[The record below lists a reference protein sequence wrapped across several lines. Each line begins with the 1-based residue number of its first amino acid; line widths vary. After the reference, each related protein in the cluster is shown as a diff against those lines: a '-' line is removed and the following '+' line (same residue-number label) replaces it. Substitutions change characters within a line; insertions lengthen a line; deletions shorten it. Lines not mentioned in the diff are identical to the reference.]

1 MKALAIVMLLSAT
14 AHAGDDLGTPL
25 PEPTAYP
32 AMGGLSAYVMSL
44 DVIDVGSLPVTNRSA
59 VLGGFGL
66 RAYGGGVTMGQFA
79 FYSMGT
85 NIAFELAGDA
95 TRAKMFSLE
104 LPSLGLGYRT
114 RDWLVDAQLVPAI
127 QWFTQDVG
135 MTSERDHDYTLSAD
149 LQACLQYN
157 IAGIFSKNSAAC
169 VYVAPALYRESWFSG
184 ASFGLRLFTL

>member
-1 MKALAIVMLLSAT
+1 MKAIAILLLSVT

-32 AMGGLSAYVMSL
+32 AMAGVSAYVMSL

-59 VLGGFGL
+59 VLGGLGL
-66 RAYGGGVTMGQFA
+66 RVYGGGFGSGQFA

-85 NIAFELAGDA
+85 NFAFDLAGEA
-95 TRAKMFSLE
+95 TDVKMFSVE
-104 LPSLGLGYRT
+104 LPSPGIGYRT
-114 RDWLVDAQLVPAI
+114 RNWLVDAQLVPAI
-127 QWFTQDVG
+127 QWFTQDIM
-135 MTSERDHDYTLSAD
+135 MTSARDHDYALSAD

-157 IAGIFSKNSAAC
+157 IAGIFPRNSAAC

-184 ASFGLRLFTL
+184 GSFGVRLFTL